1 MNGQGVP
8 HIGEKEGSARWDP
21 AHDDDDGH
29 EFWNL
34 ILLCPTH
41 HTVIDDTEP
50 DRFPPEKL
58 IRMKER
64 HEHASATPPES

>member
-1 MNGQGVP
+1 
-8 HIGEKEGSARWDP
+8 
-21 AHDDDDGH
+21 
-29 EFWNL
+29 
-34 ILLCPTH
+34 
-41 HTVIDDTEP
+41 VIDDTEP